1 MPVLTFSSL
10 DDRLDVACD
19 WSDKEL
25 IRQVPGAR
33 WDSHRKT
40 WHVPRTIVA
49 FIQLGNTF
57 AGRMSAADDVLAW
70 AEERRQAMERAKA
83 WRSLVEVEGLD
94 ASASGLYPWQ
104 LCDYYWM
111 YWAGDGMLLGNDMG
125 TGKTISCQVAL
136 RSLEGAL
143 PALIVCP
150 NSVKRVWESE
160 AKKWMPGTAV
170 YVVTGGAAGRQKIL
184 RAALADPTALIDIN
198 SEGLRSHS
206 RLAPYGSVRLKRCV
220 ACGGE
225 DEAVKP
231 AQCHAHPKELN
242 GTGVIRSVLIDEAQ
256 ALKDPKSQQTRAC
269 WAVMH
274 DPSVTRRIATT
285 GTPIANHVGDLWS
298 IMHAIAPAE
307 YPVRSAFLDRYAQ
320 LSWNAFGGLDIVG
333 LRQDNAVEFF
343 SFFDA
348 RYRRVTKAQAAPWL
362 PEKYR
367 STRYAT
373 LPEKMLKAYKELDE
387 QMITR
392 FEDGTIAF
400 ASNTLVQSTRLL
412 QMSSAYGTTEPD
424 GTYRMIEPSP
434 KVDVLMEV
442 LAETEGRQV
451 VACALSKQLINL
463 ASARLEKEKIPH
475 GLITGDV
482 HELDRRRYLDEFQ
495 AGRLRVLLFTIGAGG
510 TGLTMT
516 AADTI
521 VFLQRDW
528 SAIRNLQAEDR
539 VHRIGSEI
547 HEKIHVIDV
556 MAQGTIEEWQI
567 SRVHEKLRRLEE
579 IRRDGGD
586 WTSTIDDIRQDFFTM
601 KTLIDP
607 TLGDDTGHG

>member
-1 MPVLTFSSL
+1 
-10 DDRLDVACD
+10 
-19 WSDKEL
+19 
-25 IRQVPGAR
+25 
-33 WDSHRKT
+33 
-40 WHVPRTIVA
+40 
-49 FIQLGNTF
+49 
-57 AGRMSAADDVLAW
+57 
-70 AEERRQAMERAKA
+70 
-83 WRSLVEVEGLD
+83 
-94 ASASGLYPWQ
+94 
-104 LCDYYWM
+104 
-111 YWAGDGMLLGNDMG
+111 
-125 TGKTISCQVAL
+125 
-136 RSLEGAL
+136 
-143 PALIVCP
+143 
-150 NSVKRVWESE
+150 
-160 AKKWMPGTAV
+160 
-170 YVVTGGAAGRQKIL
+170 
-184 RAALADPTALIDIN
+184 
-198 SEGLRSHS
+198 
-206 RLAPYGSVRLKRCV
+206 
-220 ACGGE
+220 
-225 DEAVKP
+225 
-231 AQCHAHPKELN
+231 LN